1 MQNNWMQMLQQ
12 MAGQPQQGQGPDKY
26 KGGAPGAE
34 GPTWKFEM
42 KGAIPQGMGQQAGP
56 PPLGPGA
63 PMGGPPMGGQMQSPQ
78 LGPDQ
83 LMDRKQKA
91 AKMLAM
97 LQAQRPGGTG
107 AGSNPM
113 DRNAAFR
120 QLHQGAVNPQQS
132 PNQGRQAALANMM
145 QSMNAG
151 RMGV

>member
-1 MQNNWMQMLQQ
+1 MQNNWMQMLQE
-12 MAGQPQQGQGPDKY
+12 MAQQGQGPDKY
-26 KGGAPGAE
+26 KGGAAGAE

-42 KGAIPQGMGQQAGP
+42 KGNVDTGMQGP

>member
-1 MQNNWMQMLQQ
+1 
-12 MAGQPQQGQGPDKY
+12 
-26 KGGAPGAE
+26 
-34 GPTWKFEM
+34 
-42 KGAIPQGMGQQAGP
+42 
-56 PPLGPGA
+56 
-63 PMGGPPMGGQMQSPQ
+63 MQSPQ
-78 LGPDQ
+78 LGQEDV
-83 LMDRKQKA
+83 MDRKQKA

-107 AGSNPM
+107 AGFNPM

-132 PNQGRQAALANMM
+132 PGQGRQAALANMM

>member
-1 MQNNWMQMLQQ
+1 MQNNWLQMLQD
-12 MAGQPQQGQGPDKY
+12 MAGRAQAGEGPGKY
-26 KGGAPGAE
+26 KGGAQGAE

-42 KGAIPQGMGQQAGP
+42 KGAIPQGMGQPMAQ
-56 PPLGPGA
+56 A
-63 PMGGPPMGGQMQSPQ
+63 PMGGSPGPQMQSPQ
-78 LGPDQ
+78 LGQQQ

-107 AGSNPM
+107 AGFSPM

-120 QLHQGAVNPQQS
+120 QLHQGAVNPQQAPGQS
-132 PNQGRQAALANMM
+132 RQAALANMM
-145 QSMNAG
+145 QAMNAG